1 MAVRAVP
8 PGTIGVP
15 LNPVPQADKPQFEL
29 LPGQREAMLEMVGR
43 SEQRLAEAL
52 HATEPVSGAITDET
66 VHALRMLAIDNLIDI
81 VQLRETLQERDAE
94 IADLT
99 RELDEWRDIA
109 LNERSRR
116 RVESDASYRR
126 EHDIV
131 SALHH
136 QMFENEALVEELS
149 WRRRPWWR
157 RGRASA
163 A

>member
-1 MAVRAVP
+1 M
-8 PGTIGVP
+8 
-15 LNPVPQADKPQFEL
+15 PQLAL

-94 IADLT
+94 IASLT
-99 RELDEWRDIA
+99 RELDEWREIA
-109 LNERSRR
+109 VNEHSRR
-116 RVESDASYRR
+116 LVDNDAAYRR

-136 QMFENEALVEELS
+136 QMFENEALVKELS

-157 RGRASA
+157 RGKYA

>member
-15 LNPVPQADKPQFEL
+15 LNPITRPETPQLAL
-29 LPGQREAMLEMVGR
+29 LPGQREALLEMVGR

-94 IADLT
+94 IASLT
-99 RELDEWRDIA
+99 SELDEWREIA
-109 LNERSRR
+109 LRERSRR
-116 RVESDASYRR
+116 RVDADASYQR

-157 RGRASA
+157 RGKHA

>member
-15 LNPVPQADKPQFEL
+15 LNPVPLPDKPQLAL

>member
-15 LNPVPQADKPQFEL
+15 LNPMPTPDKPQLSL
-29 LPGQREAMLEMVGR
+29 LPGQREALLEMVGR

-94 IADLT
+94 IATLT
-99 RELDEWRDIA
+99 LEIEEWKERA
-109 LNERSRR
+109 LNERGRR
-116 RVESDASYRR
+116 IAESESAYLR

-136 QMFENEALVEELS
+136 QMLENESLVDELA

-157 RGRASA
+157 RGRYA
-163 A
+163 AA

>member
-15 LNPVPQADKPQFEL
+15 LNPVPQADKPLLAL

-52 HATEPVSGAITDET
+52 HATEPVYGAITDET

-94 IADLT
+94 IASLT
-99 RELDEWRDIA
+99 HELDEWRDIA

-116 RVESDASYRR
+116 HVDNEASYHR

-157 RGRASA
+157 RGKSSA